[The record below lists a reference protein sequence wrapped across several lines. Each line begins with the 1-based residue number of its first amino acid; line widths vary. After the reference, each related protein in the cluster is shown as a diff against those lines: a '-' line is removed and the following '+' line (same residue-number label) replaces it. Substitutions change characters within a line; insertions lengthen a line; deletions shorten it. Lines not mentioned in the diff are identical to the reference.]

1 VTTTV
6 GQAPGDGQA
15 PDYRFARRPKWILS
29 HVLVA
34 ALVLAMLGAGVW
46 QINRH
51 GERSDRNDVVR
62 ARSGEAPVD
71 LASVAP
77 PGSSADVGESQQ
89 FRRVRLMG
97 EYRVQDEVLIR
108 NRTFDGS
115 PGWWVVTPF
124 VSTDGWAV
132 AVNRGW
138 IPLTFD
144 ADAPRPGTEPPTG
157 IVELVGTVHPTRT
170 AEGFQVADPAEGT
183 LTSLAR
189 PDVARLAA
197 QVNYP
202 MSPVVVRID
211 PATVDAAAL
220 PMPLA
225 PPPLDAGPHASYAV
239 QWFIFSA
246 IALVGYPTVLRRV
259 ARGRADSL
267 PD

>member
-1 VTTTV
+1 V
-6 GQAPGDGQA
+6 GGDSVCV
-15 PDYRFARRPKWILS
+15 DRR
-29 HVLVA
+29 V
-34 ALVLAMLGAGVW
+34 G
-46 QINRH
+46 
-51 GERSDRNDVVR
+51 
-62 ARSGEAPVD
+62 SG
-71 LASVAP
+71 
-77 PGSSADVGESQQ
+77 GES
-89 FRRVRLMG
+89 RL
-97 EYRVQDEVLIR
+97 D
-108 NRTFDGS
+108 
-115 PGWWVVTPF
+115 
-124 VSTDGWAV
+124 
-132 AVNRGW
+132 
-138 IPLTFD
+138 
-144 ADAPRPGTEPPTG
+144 
-157 IVELVGTVHPTRT
+157 RT